1 MFRVGEAVVYPMH
14 GAGII
19 EDFELKNIDG
29 IERNYCVLQI
39 PLGELKI
46 MLCEDSLPHVNMRRI
61 MSQDDIAETLAE
73 VTSAKHG
80 AGSDNWSQR
89 YKDNMD
95 RIKTGL
101 LQESAAV
108 FYELYCR
115 ERIKGLSGAE
125 KKVMT
130 TAKKI
135 ILSEIMIA
143 YSIEKNIAEEILESY
158 LNKKKIVA

>member
-1 MFRVGEAVVYPMH
+1 MYKIGEAVVYPMH

-19 EDFELKNIDG
+19 QACELKNIDG
-29 IERNYCVLQI
+29 VERNYCVLHI
-39 PLGELKI
+39 PLGDLKI
-46 MLCEDSLPHVNMRRI
+46 MLCEDSMPHINMRSI
-61 MSQDDIAETLAE
+61 MSADEICQTLAH
-73 VTSAKHG
+73 VTSVKHG
-80 AGSDNWSQR
+80 AGSDNWNQR
-89 YKDNMD
+89 YKDNME

-101 LQESAAV
+101 LKESASV

-135 ILSEIMIA
+135 VLSEIMIA
-143 YSIEKNIAEEILESY
+143 YNIEKNSAEEILESY
-158 LNKKKIVA
+158 LNKKATA